1 MSATITAV
9 ACKSCGGPVPAGFK
23 EFCSRSCFSDHMK
36 KGKADREARYAE
48 FERLWSAAH
57 SAGLAAALA
66 ATPPAMV
73 VQRRSD
79 PMDDTSPIEKE
90 WIVPDGPCGFAWIT
104 VPGNSSFAR
113 WRKKVGTADR
123 DYYGGCCIK
132 NVHEFNQ
139 SLIRKTAYAIAFA
152 RVLQDAGIP
161 AHAHDRID

>member
-90 WIVPDGPCGFAWIT
+90 WIVPRKIHRSECLTTSASMAASRRT
-104 VPGNSSFAR
+104 V
-113 WRKKVGTADR
+113 
-123 DYYGGCCIK
+123 
-132 NVHEFNQ
+132 NQ
-139 SLIRKTAYAIAFA
+139 S
-152 RVLQDAGIP
+152 GG
-161 AHAHDRID
+161 